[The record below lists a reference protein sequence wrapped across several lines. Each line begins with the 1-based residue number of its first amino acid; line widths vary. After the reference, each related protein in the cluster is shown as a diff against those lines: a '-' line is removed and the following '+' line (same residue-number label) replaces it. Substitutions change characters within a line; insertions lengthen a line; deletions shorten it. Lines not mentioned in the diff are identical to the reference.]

1 MIARRM
7 KEIGAGEVSE
17 SPELWSMP
25 WHARLK
31 NLAEA
36 ARTVTTPHGEYVF
49 KVVRAHSAAPV
60 GSWLGRARSR
70 PTEHACTR

>member
-1 MIARRM
+1 MNV
-7 KEIGAGEVSE
+7 IGVVEVNE
-17 SPELWSMP
+17 SVELWSMP

-36 ARTVTTPHGEYVF
+36 ARTVTTPHAEYAF
-49 KVVRAHSAAPV
+49 KVVRAHSAAAPV
-60 GSWLGRARSR
+60 GSWLGRVRSR